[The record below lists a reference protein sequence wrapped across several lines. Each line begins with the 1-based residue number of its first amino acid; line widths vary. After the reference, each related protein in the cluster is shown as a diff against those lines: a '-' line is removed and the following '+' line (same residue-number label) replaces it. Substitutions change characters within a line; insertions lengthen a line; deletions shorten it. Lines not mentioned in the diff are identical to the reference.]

1 SPYLFF
7 WQAGETVEEEI
18 AEGKAQEPGRRLAQV
33 SDAEMRQVRADTV
46 IGMVASQAVTFFIIL
61 CTKSQLFDRHLTDI
75 NTAQDAAR
83 ALIPLGAAAY
93 WLFTLGILGT
103 GLLAIPTLA
112 GSAAYGLAE
121 TFGWRYGLY
130 RRFQRARGFYATI
143 AAVILVGFGL
153 NFVKSISPIKGLL
166 YSAVLNG
173 LVAPP
178 LIVLLLMVCNNAK
191 IVGERR
197 NGAWSN
203 SIGGLACLLMTI
215 AAALMIWGMVT
226 GKM

>member
-1 SPYLFF
+1 
-7 WQAGETVEEEI
+7 
-18 AEGKAQEPGRRLAQV
+18 
-33 SDAEMRQVRADTV
+33 MRQVRADTV
-46 IGMVASQAVTFFIIL
+46 IGMVASQAVAFFIIL
-61 CTKSQLFDRHLTDI
+61 CTKSQLFDRHIHDI

-83 ALIPLGAAAY
+83 ALIPLGQAAY

-143 AAVILVGFGL
+143 AAVILIGYGL
-153 NFVKSISPIKGLL
+153 NFVKSISPIKALL
-166 YSAVLNG
+166 YTAVLNG

-178 LIVLLLMVCNNAK
+178 LIVLLLMVCNNTN

-197 NGAWSN
+197 NGLWSN
-203 SIGGLACLLMTI
+203 LLGGLACILMTV
-215 AAALMIWGMVT
+215 AAALMLWGMAT